1 MFLDESGVT
10 TAMTRIRARSPRGER
25 VTDQVPRNRGS
36 VTTLLGA
43 MTTSA
48 VVAMMAVEAGTSTD
62 VFEAFL
68 TDVLLPKLEPGTT
81 VVMDNLGAHRAK
93 RIAALLQARGIKT
106 RFTPP
111 YSPEYNP
118 IEMFWG
124 WLKARLRSWRARTV
138 ELLDQAVDQ
147 AMRELPPEIAAAWTF
162 HAGYPRES
170 R

>member
-1 MFLDESGVT
+1 
-10 TAMTRIRARSPRGER
+10 MTRTRARAPRGER
-25 VTDQVPRNRGS
+25 VTDQVPRNRGT

-43 MTTSA
+43 MTTNA
-48 VVAMMAVEAGTSTD
+48 VVAMMAIEAGTSTE
-62 VFEAFL
+62 VFESFL
-68 TDVLLPKLEPGTT
+68 RDVLLPKLEPGTT

-93 RIAALLQARGIKT
+93 RITALLEEHGIKA

-138 ELLDQAVDQ
+138 ELLDAAVGQ
-147 AMRELPPEIAAAWTF
+147 AMQELPPTVAASWAV
-162 HAGYPRES
+162 HAGYPRECQ
-170 R
+170 

>member
-1 MFLDESGVT
+1 
-10 TAMTRIRARSPRGER
+10 MTRTRARSPRGER

-43 MTTSA
+43 MRTRA

-62 VFEAFL
+62 VFESFL
-68 TDVLLPKLEPGTT
+68 RDVLLPQLAPGTT

-93 RIAALLQARGIKT
+93 RIAALLHEHGVRV

-111 YSPEYNP
+111 YSPETNP

-124 WLKARLRSWRARTV
+124 WLKARLRTWQARTV
-138 ELLDQAVDQ
+138 EMLDDAVGR
-147 AMRELPPEIAAAWTF
+147 AMQELPPEIAAAWAA
-162 HAGYPRES
+162 HAGYPRKCP
-170 R
+170 

>member
-1 MFLDESGVT
+1 
-10 TAMTRIRARSPRGER
+10 MTRTRARAPRGER
-25 VTDQVPRNRGS
+25 VTDQVPRNRGC

-62 VFEAFL
+62 VFESFL
-68 TDVLLPKLEPGTT
+68 REVLLPKLEPGTT
-81 VVMDNLGAHRAK
+81 IVMDNLGAHRAK
-93 RIAALLQARGIKT
+93 RIAELLHEHGIKA

-124 WLKARLRSWRARTV
+124 WLKARLRTWRARTV
-138 ELLDQAVDQ
+138 QLLDIAIGQ
-147 AMRELPPEIAAAWTF
+147 AMNELPPDIAASWAA
-162 HAGYPRES
+162 HAGYAMEGR
-170 R
+170 